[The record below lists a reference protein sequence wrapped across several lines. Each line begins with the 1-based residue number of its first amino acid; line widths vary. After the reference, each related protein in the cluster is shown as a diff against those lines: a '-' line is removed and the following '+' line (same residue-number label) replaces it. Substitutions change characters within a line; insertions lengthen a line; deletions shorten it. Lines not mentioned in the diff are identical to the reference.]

1 MSRLIFYLWEDNGRV
16 INIYLKT
23 LVEIISFKQ
32 SFMPDFCCLRWYYP
46 VPGEDHCYR
55 KKYIPEYYQELSN
68 EFIDQE
74 IYKMNYALELLIP
87 SSLKEEFYTRFIIW
101 AKEHNYIIFSNKT
114 DSMSSLGYFI
124 PQSYKDFY
132 YE

>member
-1 MSRLIFYLWEDNGRV
+1 MNRLIFYLWEDNGRM
-16 INIYLKT
+16 INIYLKI
-23 LVEIISFKQ
+23 LVEI
-32 SFMPDFCCLRWYYP
+32 
-46 VPGEDHCYR
+46 
-55 KKYIPEYYQELSN
+55 
-68 EFIDQE
+68 

-101 AKEHNYIIFSNKT
+101 AKEHNYIIFSNKI